1 MPNILG
7 PLLHNDCFIRI
18 YYSKQR
24 SGVQYINSL
33 HYCTGALFTIQ
44 TIQQTALTAR
54 LKSIMLLN
62 SPIILSGN
70 SF

>member
-1 MPNILG
+1 M
-7 PLLHNDCFIRI
+7 
-18 YYSKQR
+18 
-24 SGVQYINSL
+24 
-33 HYCTGALFTIQ
+33 
-44 TIQQTALTAR
+44 TAVSVMARLRLPIFR

>member
-1 MPNILG
+1 MISLTIAVCDVYNYAVKV
-7 PLLHNDCFIRI
+7 FS
-18 YYSKQR
+18 YSMFM
-24 SGVQYINSL
+24 I
-33 HYCTGALFTIQ
+33 
-44 TIQQTALTAR
+44 R

>member
-1 MPNILG
+1 MVGRLLG
-7 PLLHNDCFIRI
+7 THGENYEEI
-18 YYSKQR
+18 
-24 SGVQYINSL
+24 
-33 HYCTGALFTIQ
+33 
-44 TIQQTALTAR
+44 R